1 MDNKKI
7 ETINKICRLA
17 QQDADFGEML
27 RKKLGAN
34 NVVSIDDLSD
44 DRIDEIYEYCIEKII
59 T

>member
-27 RKKLGAN
+27 RKKVLPLFSLVGTQA
-34 NVVSIDDLSD
+34 IL
-44 DRIDEIYEYCIEKII
+44 C
-59 T
+59 